1 MHRHLSIVVLLVTAV
16 APFAVAQDAVDPFM
30 GDWQGTMKAADG
42 TETPIVAQVLPYE
55 DGTYQANLLDEFDKR
70 IAPIA
75 VLQGKLEGGEV
86 KFGDQAVIGEGEFV
100 GELEGD
106 RAGEFTMA
114 HVVRLSPTMGLE
126 PPEGAV
132 VLMDG
137 TNTDAWV
144 GGQRDAFVIDLAREL
159 GAAQNC
165 AVYMRT
171 KIDVPE
177 AQPALLEV
185 GSDDGVKVWVNGE
198 LVHANNVPRGVNA
211 FDDQVQIAL
220 DEGSNTLLMKV
231 VQGGGGYG
239 GCARISTPDGG
250 EIEGIQFDPAPELAE
265 GVSLESV
272 NGGHAGTVV
281 TWEIAGPYTIEGQSG
296 PELFDESFAPEENP
310 EDPAVEWKTVNNDPQ
325 PSVAWRLVED
335 GAVEVT
341 PGSGSVTSAYE
352 FGSARIHMEFR
363 TPLEP
368 ERRGQGRGNSGVYVQ
383 FRYEV
388 QVLES
393 YGLEGKDNECG
404 GMYAVATPLVN
415 MCAPPLQWQ
424 TYDIEYHAAE
434 YNEERERVKNSRI
447 TVVHNGVVIHD
458 DVELTVDSTAGG
470 RSGPSGPGI
479 QKGGL
484 LLQDHGNLVRY
495 RNIWVQELDE

>member
-1 MHRHLSIVVLLVTAV
+1 
-16 APFAVAQDAVDPFM
+16 
-30 GDWQGTMKAADG
+30 
-42 TETPIVAQVLPYE
+42 
-55 DGTYQANLLDEFDKR
+55 
-70 IAPIA
+70 
-75 VLQGKLEGGEV
+75 
-86 KFGDQAVIGEGEFV
+86 
-100 GELEGD
+100 
-106 RAGEFTMA
+106 
-114 HVVRLSPTMGLE
+114 
-126 PPEGAV
+126 
-132 VLMDG
+132 
-137 TNTDAWV
+137 
-144 GGQRDAFVIDLAREL
+144 
-159 GAAQNC
+159 
-165 AVYMRT
+165 
-171 KIDVPE
+171 
-177 AQPALLEV
+177 
-185 GSDDGVKVWVNGE
+185 
-198 LVHANNVPRGVNA
+198 
-211 FDDQVQIAL
+211 
-220 DEGSNTLLMKV
+220 
-231 VQGGGGYG
+231 
-239 GCARISTPDGG
+239 
-250 EIEGIQFDPAPELAE
+250 
-265 GVSLESV
+265 
-272 NGGHAGTVV
+272 
-281 TWEIAGPYTIEGQSG
+281 
-296 PELFDESFAPEENP
+296 
-310 EDPAVEWKTVNNDPQ
+310 
-325 PSVAWRLVED
+325 
-335 GAVEVT
+335 
-341 PGSGSVTSAYE
+341 
-352 FGSARIHMEFR
+352 MEFR